1 MTSAKGFEGWNVVLW
16 GDGIV
21 GELLGKEES
30 VELGDLKDDLDGGKL
45 KQVDWS
51 SGVDTPV
58 SRQRVEWMS

>member
-1 MTSAKGFEGWNVVLW
+1 M
-16 GDGIV
+16 

-58 SRQRVEWMS
+58 SRQRVE